1 MPQELAALAGSER
14 APEGAWSF
22 DGTPDGTP
30 ERVTVT
36 EEQRPQAGPEDVDGG
51 GQADL
56 AVGQAEATLRLG
68 QSGRDRADDGDLEP
82 VKVPDGPEPD
92 DDQPV
97 PARHGSRSR
106 RPGILVSMVPVSI
119 SLTDPPPGRCACPA
133 L

>member
-56 AVGQAEATLRLG
+56 AVGQAEAALRLG
-68 QSGRDRADDGDLEP
+68 QSGGDRADDGDSSP
-82 VKVPDGPEPD
+82 SRTQTVPSPMTISQCQRD
-92 DDQPV
+92 
-97 PARHGSRSR
+97 HGRRSKR
-106 RPGILVSMVPVSI
+106 CGMLVVMAWRSAVAMPWF
-119 SLTDPPPGRCACPA
+119 
-133 L
+133 